1 MGVAAWVLLI
11 AVPVACFLGVLAMQ
25 RDKERTKGRGGTAAR
40 VMRAGFLE
48 VQGLLE
54 PEKKVEILKQE
65 KQEDL
70 LIVLDPSGDP
80 PRSGPKK
87 D

>member
-1 MGVAAWVLLI
+1 VGVAAWVLLI

-25 RDKERTKGRGGTAAR
+25 RDKKRTKGRGTASR

-48 VQGLLE
+48 MQGLLE

-65 KQEDL
+65 QRDDL
-70 LIVLDPSGDP
+70 AIVVDPSGEP
-80 PRSGPKK
+80 PAPGGPKS
-87 D
+87 

>member
-25 RDKERTKGRGGTAAR
+25 RDKERTKGRGTASR

-48 VQGLLE
+48 MQGLLE

-65 KQEDL
+65 QRDDL
-70 LIVLDPSGDP
+70 AIVIDPSGEP
-80 PRSGPKK
+80 PGPGGPQR
-87 D
+87 

>member
-11 AVPVACFLGVLAMQ
+11 AVPVACFLGVLAIR
-25 RDKERTKGRGGTAAR
+25 RDKERTKGRGTGAR

-48 VQGLLE
+48 MQGLLE